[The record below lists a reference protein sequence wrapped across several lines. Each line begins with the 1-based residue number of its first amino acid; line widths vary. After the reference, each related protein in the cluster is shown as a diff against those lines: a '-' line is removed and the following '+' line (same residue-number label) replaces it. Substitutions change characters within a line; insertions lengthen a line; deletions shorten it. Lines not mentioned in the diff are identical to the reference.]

1 MPRPPRLHVPGA
13 FYHVTLRGNHR
24 QNIFYSAADRDLLDF
39 ITAEILSRFAARLHA
54 HCWMTDHIHLVIQVS
69 DAPLG
74 KLMLHIAGGYA
85 REGRVARR
93 GDGSLGRSNLE
104 VI

>member
-1 MPRPPRLHVPGA
+1 M
-13 FYHVTLRGNHR
+13 
-24 QNIFYSAADRDLLDF
+24 FYSAADLDLLDS

-54 HCWMTDHIHLVIQVS
+54 YCWMTDHIHLLIQVS

-85 REGRVARR
+85 REAIRAPADPFEAILYTSIWGVV
-93 GDGSLGRSNLE
+93 G
-104 VI
+104 